1 MAQTSLQGSTVQ
13 EKLNRMAVDL
23 IEIELTTTVA
33 THANGDV
40 IAISEEIEN
49 AVAVKGGSS
58 IIQSVALLN
67 TDNTVESP
75 ALDLVFCID
84 NTALG
89 TIGSAPSIADADFIN
104 CVQGVVNVSNWL
116 TLKATDNEIATK
128 TNVGLVIKAASDSRS
143 IFVNVINSSGG
154 NYTPS
159 ATSDLRLVL
168 GVIKD

>member
-23 IEIELTTTVA
+23 IEIELTTTAA

-67 TDNTVESP
+67 TDDSVESP
-75 ALDLVFCID
+75 ALDLVFCVD

-89 TIGSAPSIADADFIN
+89 TIGSAPSITDANFID

-128 TNVGLVIKAASDSRS
+128 TNVGLIVKAASDSRS

-159 ATSDLRLVL
+159 ATSSLRLVL